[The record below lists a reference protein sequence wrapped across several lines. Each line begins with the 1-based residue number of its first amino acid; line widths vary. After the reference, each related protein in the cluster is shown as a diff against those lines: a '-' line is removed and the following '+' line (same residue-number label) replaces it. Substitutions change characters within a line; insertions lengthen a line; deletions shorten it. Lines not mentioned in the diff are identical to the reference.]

1 MKENTD
7 LKTFFEILREERA
20 AETPDPRKIAVLDYI
35 VSEGYMFKGW
45 ISANK
50 RLSSVEFG
58 EHGFY
63 LVTEHPMDIRDDIG
77 SGAGYGHTTN
87 F

>member
-20 AETPDPRKIAVLDYI
+20 AETPDPRKIAVLDYL
-35 VSEGYMFKGW
+35 VTEGYMFEGW
-45 ISANK
+45 VSANK
-50 RLSSVEFG
+50 HLSRVEFG

-63 LVTEHPMDIRDDIG
+63 LVIEHPMDIRNDIG
-77 SGAGYGHTTN
+77 SRAGYGHTTN